1 MEKEKPHGL
10 KPKQAFSS
18 TEDPTDEP
26 LKPSQYFNAQDAYD
40 DVGSS
45 NDDTEAFFSDAMLKS
60 LDDANDAVL
69 EPVMKQPKKRH
80 WWMRLMLALF
90 ILLIGSELY
99 LGLQTAWDQSPW
111 LFSLYTSLVVLV
123 SIGTVK
129 WIVLEWRKLLKL
141 KGVEETQQI
150 GMRLSDSMQMG
161 EADPFVDS
169 IVTRLP
175 SSPAIKA
182 YFSACTDEHND
193 AEKLIL
199 FEKLVLQ
206 DRDKAAKKLVSRYAG
221 QSTLLLAA
229 SPLAF
234 MDMAFMLWRN
244 QRMINQVAV
253 CYGIELGYWSRI
265 KLIRG
270 ILVNIIYAGT
280 SEVMTDIGTQ
290 LLSVEMS
297 GKLSARLAQGLG
309 GGLLTARLGY
319 QAMALC
325 RPLAFDQN
333 SKPKLSRIHKELFLE
348 LKTLSSSVLSMNK
361 KNKERQRK
369 KDFTP

>member
-1 MEKEKPHGL
+1 MDKEKADEI
-10 KPKQAFSS
+10 KPKQVFSS
-18 TEDPTDEP
+18 TEEPTDES
-26 LKPSQYFNAQDAYD
+26 LKPSQYFNAQEAYD
-40 DVGSS
+40 DIGST
-45 NDDTEAFFSDAMLKS
+45 NDDTEEVFSDAMLKS
-60 LDDANDAVL
+60 LDEANRGGL
-69 EPVMKQPKKRH
+69 EPSLKRPKKRH
-80 WWMRLMLALF
+80 WWMRLIFVLF
-90 ILLIGSELY
+90 VLLIGSELY
-99 LGLQTAWDQSPW
+99 LGLQTAWKQSPW
-111 LFSLYTSLVVLV
+111 LFSLYTSLLLLLT
-123 SIGTVK
+123 IGSVK
-129 WIVLEWRKLLKL
+129 WVIVEWRKLLKL
-141 KGVEETQQI
+141 KGVEDTQQI

-161 EADPFVDS
+161 EADPFVES

-175 SSPAIKA
+175 DSPAIHA
-182 YFSACTDEHND
+182 YFRACSDEHND

-199 FEKLVLQ
+199 FEQTVLQ
-206 DRDKAAKKLVSRYAG
+206 ERDKVAKKLVSRYAG

-244 QRMINQVAV
+244 QRMINEVAA

-325 RPLAFDQN
+325 RPLAFSQD
-333 SKPKLSRIHKELFLE
+333 SKPKLSRIHKELLLA
-348 LKTLSSSVLSMNK
+348 LKTLSSSVISMNK
-361 KNKERQRK
+361 KNKDSQRK

>member
-1 MEKEKPHGL
+1 MMEKEKADEL
-10 KPKQAFSS
+10 KPKQVFSS
-18 TEDPTDEP
+18 KEASKEES

-40 DVGSS
+40 DIE
-45 NDDTEAFFSDAMLKS
+45 EALPDALLNT
-60 LDDANDAVL
+60 LDEVNDAVL
-69 EPVMKQPKKRH
+69 EPAMKPPKKRH
-80 WWMRLMLALF
+80 WWMRLMFVLF

-99 LGLQTAWDQSPW
+99 LGLLNAWKQSPW
-111 LFSLYTSLVVLV
+111 LFSLYTSLVALV
-123 SIGTVK
+123 SLGTIK
-129 WIVLEWRKLLKL
+129 WIVREWRKLLKL

-161 EADPFVDS
+161 EADPFVES

-199 FEKLVLQ
+199 FEKIVLQ

-244 QRMINQVAV
+244 QRMINQVAA

-325 RPLAFDQN
+325 RPLAFDQR
-333 SKPKLSRIHKELFLE
+333 SKPKLSHIHKELLLE
-348 LKTLSSSVLSMNK
+348 LKTLSSSVLSMNTLSK
-361 KNKERQRK
+361 DRQCK